1 MEGDLGKRG
10 RDEGASNLEPSPK
23 AFLSN
28 LARKVINANR
38 LTRMNLLN
46 AKVTQ
51 HPKIK
56 IPIDAVVQHA
66 SSKKDFNVEE
76 VILDI
81 LIQHV
86 KEKGK
91 FKNLDDA
98 LKLLEG
104 IADIDFSKFIADK
117 NEANMFLNRVM
128 SRATSK
134 YETQVLEIDPSSN
147 IEFTPRLTGKRY
159 THAPELG
166 FFDNLYKIWLAGERE
181 KCYIIYEQKEDDSI
195 YIDMIRCQPNGAT
208 RPENKSVKGS
218 GQVMIYDLLRFLIK
232 SKFGRE
238 KNYDVN
244 TVVCLTPEHSAGRY
258 EHIIGKTSA
267 NLNKYYSDMGF
278 KEEYGWCATI
288 GDIMG
293 RIDKKIGITSP
304 NDAPYV
310 EGLLNRL
317 STIIE
322 SDVNDDDDDY
332 VYGGGRRKRTKNK
345 RTKRKSKKSKK
356 TRKRRN

>member
-1 MEGDLGKRG
+1 
-10 RDEGASNLEPSPK
+10 
-23 AFLSN
+23 
-28 LARKVINANR
+28 
-38 LTRMNLLN
+38 
-46 AKVTQ
+46 
-51 HPKIK
+51 
-56 IPIDAVVQHA
+56 
-66 SSKKDFNVEE
+66 
-76 VILDI
+76 
-81 LIQHV
+81 
-86 KEKGK
+86 
-91 FKNLDDA
+91 
-98 LKLLEG
+98 
-104 IADIDFSKFIADK
+104 
-117 NEANMFLNRVM
+117 
-128 SRATSK
+128 
-134 YETQVLEIDPSSN
+134 
-147 IEFTPRLTGKRY
+147 
-159 THAPELG
+159 
-166 FFDNLYKIWLAGERE
+166 
-181 KCYIIYEQKEDDSI
+181 
-195 YIDMIRCQPNGAT
+195 MIRCQPNGAK

-238 KNYDVN
+238 KKYDVN

-267 NLNKYYSDMGF
+267 DLNKYYSDMGF

-293 RIDKKIGITSP
+293 RIDKKIGITTP

-322 SDVNDDDDDY
+322 SDVNDDDY

-345 RTKRKSKKSKK
+345 RTKRKSKK

>member
-1 MEGDLGKRG
+1 
-10 RDEGASNLEPSPK
+10 
-23 AFLSN
+23 
-28 LARKVINANR
+28 
-38 LTRMNLLN
+38 MNLLN

-56 IPIDAVVQHA
+56 IPIDAVVQQA
-66 SSKKDFNVEE
+66 SREKQFSIDD
-76 VILDI
+76 VILLI
-81 LIQHV
+81 LNEHV
-86 KEKGK
+86 RNNGK

-104 IADIDFSKFIADK
+104 IADIDFPKFIADK

-128 SRATSK
+128 SRATST
-134 YETQVLEIDPSSN
+134 YSDTASQILDDINPSSN

-195 YIDMIRCQPNGAT
+195 YIDMIRCQQNGAIS
-208 RPENKSVKGS
+208 PENKSVKGS

-238 KNYDVN
+238 KNYNVN

-258 EHIIGKTSA
+258 EHIIRKTSA
-267 NLNKYYSDMGF
+267 DLNKYYNDMGF
-278 KEEYGWCATI
+278 NEEYGWCATI
-288 GDIMG
+288 GSIMG

-322 SDVNDDDDDY
+322 SDENDDDY

-345 RTKRKSKKSKK
+345 KTKSRKSKKSKK
-356 TRKRRN
+356 TKKRRN